1 MSPLATAALARVGA
15 GALLLGVGAW
25 AGHALATRA
34 AEAAAATE
42 LRRVSA
48 LYLQAVADGDTRAG
62 QLQKQLNESQS
73 FASDLAQRS
82 RNVPTLVRT
91 SCPQAGPGATHR
103 GPPGAVVAQPAHGA
117 GMGAAALS
125 PPEPQAAPA
134 DAVAGRA
141 VERAQPEPGEPA
153 AGAGVDAGPVLSAG
167 AVSLWN
173 SALAGRYM
181 PAGACSLA
189 DPASAA
195 CAADT
200 EVSLEDAWDNQAAN
214 AAACRADRARLAALI
229 DYLQAHQA
237 APH

>member
-1 MSPLATAALARVGA
+1 MSPLLTAVLARLGAAAL
-15 GALLLGVGAW
+15 LFGVGAW
-25 AGHALATRA
+25 AGHALATRS
-34 AEAAAATE
+34 AAAATDTE

-48 LYLQAVADGDTRAG
+48 LYLQAVDEGARRAEAL
-62 QLQKQLNESQS
+62 QLQLTDSQS

-103 GPPGAVVAQPAHGA
+103 GPPGPVVAQPAHGA
-117 GMGAAALS
+117 GEGAAPL
-125 PPEPQAAPA
+125 PA
-134 DAVAGRA
+134 DA
-141 VERAQPEPGEPA
+141 AQDAPAEHSTGPGG
-153 AGAGVDAGPVLSAG
+153 AGADAGHPLDAGLGLTAG

-173 SALAGRYM
+173 SALAGGLV
-181 PAGACSLA
+181 PTGACSLA

-229 DYLQAHQA
+229 DYLTQTPHARPTGA
-237 APH
+237 AR